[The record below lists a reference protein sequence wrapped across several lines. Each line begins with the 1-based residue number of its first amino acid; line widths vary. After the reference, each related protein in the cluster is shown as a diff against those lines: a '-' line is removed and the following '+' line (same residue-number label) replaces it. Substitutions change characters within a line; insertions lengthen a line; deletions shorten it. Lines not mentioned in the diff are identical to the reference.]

1 MEGSKLANFRK
12 GILIGL
18 FFFLTLYHAI
28 SVFGIRGIDCPSKWL
43 TLTGTCLLTKS
54 FYLEMMLW
62 IAAALLMLLELKWEH
77 GIRRYL
83 RTCISNWPVF
93 IFCLFAAFS
102 LIWSIL
108 PGVSLSRVFVLVA
121 ATCAGIYLGTI
132 LQLNKILQ
140 MLSWLFVVVCLGSF
154 FFVFFFPS
162 LGVMSVTFYN
172 GVWAGIFWH
181 RNYLGCF
188 MALSMV
194 VFLVNLLVSRKP
206 LRFHFFFNLIFFF
219 VAAFLLFE
227 SKSATGII
235 TAMVLLFVTFLIFIW
250 TVLHR
255 KLKIEHYFIFLGV
268 IIIGVILILS
278 NLNFLFGLLGRNS
291 SLSGRIPMWTYLFD
305 NFISHRIM
313 LGYGYGSFWHLKRV
327 RVEIA

>member
-1 MEGSKLANFRK
+1 
-12 GILIGL
+12 
-18 FFFLTLYHAI
+18 
-28 SVFGIRGIDCPSKWL
+28 
-43 TLTGTCLLTKS
+43 
-54 FYLEMMLW
+54 
-62 IAAALLMLLELKWEH
+62 
-77 GIRRYL
+77 
-83 RTCISNWPVF
+83 
-93 IFCLFAAFS
+93 
-102 LIWSIL
+102 
-108 PGVSLSRVFVLVA
+108 
-121 ATCAGIYLGTI
+121 
-132 LQLNKILQ
+132 

-313 LGYGYGSFWHLKRV
+313 LGYGYGSFRYRPLLHQGSGILEGPICRLSTNLYESHGKP
-327 RVEIA
+327 